1 MKKHGQGTH
10 STKMGADKLTESTPN
25 APKFICPNRLP
36 KPKSLVFRWKR
47 LHWAS
52 VVRGYN
58 GRTQGKQLSIV
69 EQMFSSMV
77 ILKFALK
84 KKCRIWQAHWIFF
97 LTPPLIL
104 TCSLIEVMKSRPPKT
119 KPKICT
125 APLEIDFFFIFRDI
139 SIQLWFYFAPRRL
152 KEEVSDIL
160 YFDNKNDKNSQ
171 P

>member
-1 MKKHGQGTH
+1 MGKHGQGTH
-10 STKMGADKLTESTPN
+10 SIKMGEIGRKYPKCPKIYLSKLSAKVWDFDE
-25 APKFICPNRLP
+25 
-36 KPKSLVFRWKR
+36 KR

-52 VVRGYN
+52 LVRGYN

-152 KEEVSDIL
+152 KAEVSDRHPFL
-160 YFDNKNDKNSQ
+160 DV
-171 P
+171 